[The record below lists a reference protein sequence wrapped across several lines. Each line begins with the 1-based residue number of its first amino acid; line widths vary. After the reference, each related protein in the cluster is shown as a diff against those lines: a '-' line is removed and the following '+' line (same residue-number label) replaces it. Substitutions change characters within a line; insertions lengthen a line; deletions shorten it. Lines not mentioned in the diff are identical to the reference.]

1 MYAVVRVAGK
11 QVRVEPDID
20 VQVPLLDADIGSTIQ
35 CDDVLLFS
43 DGKDVRFGRPRLD
56 DVKVTAEVLSHGRHA
71 KVIVFKMKRRK
82 GYRRKNGHRQGYTL
96 LRIKKISA

>member
-1 MYAVVRVAGK
+1 MYAVVCVAGK

-43 DGKDVRFGRPRLD
+43 DGKNVRVGQPRLD
-56 DVKVTAEVLSHGRHA
+56 DVKITAEVLSHGRHD
-71 KVIVFKMKRRK
+71 KIIVFKMKRRK

>member
-1 MYAVVRVAGK
+1 MYAVVCVAGK

-20 VQVPLLDADIGSTIQ
+20 VQVPLLDADIGSMIQ

-43 DGKDVRFGRPRLD
+43 DGKNVRVGQPRLD
-56 DVKVTAEVLSHGRHA
+56 DVKITAEVLSHGRHD
-71 KVIVFKMKRRK
+71 KIIVFKMKRRK